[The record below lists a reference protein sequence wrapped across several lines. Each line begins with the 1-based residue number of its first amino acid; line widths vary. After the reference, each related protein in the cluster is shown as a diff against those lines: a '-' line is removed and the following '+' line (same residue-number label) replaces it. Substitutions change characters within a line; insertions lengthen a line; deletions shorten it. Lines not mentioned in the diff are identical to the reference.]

1 MCFSTLFKLLILML
15 QVLDLIEI
23 LVTVTMRFP
32 DLLLVNF
39 CFVLEFA
46 YLFLFEKKL
55 LLKLIKLLF
64 RFGVL
69 GIKLFLMQG
78 DSLLFF
84 KG

>member
-1 MCFSTLFKLLILML
+1 LCFSTLFKLLILML